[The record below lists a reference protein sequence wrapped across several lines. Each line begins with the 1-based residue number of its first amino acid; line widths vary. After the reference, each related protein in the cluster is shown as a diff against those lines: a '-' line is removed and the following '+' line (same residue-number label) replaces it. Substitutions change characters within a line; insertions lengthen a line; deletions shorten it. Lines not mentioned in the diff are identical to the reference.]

1 MKIRK
6 VEVPLQDGVAIV
18 ERLSVRQMILLL
30 DRLHVRRRNNLVAD
44 LDAASVESAD
54 RLSALAALDK
64 ERGLLSG
71 LLRHAFTIEGSIEI
85 IGEGLKDDVEFE
97 PTSCK
102 TEGDVMDS
110 LIEDHQQL
118 MNTALELVG
127 VDSLEG
133 NPDPPAGNAGSGS
146 RKKSSDRSGSKT

>member
-44 LDAASVESAD
+44 LDAASVESPD
-54 RLSALAALDK
+54 RISALAALDK

-85 IGEGLKDDVEFE
+85 IGEGLKDGVEFE

-102 TEGDVMDS
+102 PEGDVMDS
-110 LIEDHQQL
+110 LIEDHQRL
-118 MNTALELVG
+118 MDTALALVG
-127 VDSLEG
+127 VDSLVESS
-133 NPDPPAGNAGSGS
+133 DPPVGNAGSGS
-146 RKKSSDRSGSKT
+146 SKKSSDRSGSKT